1 MVNASRVAFL
11 VDAAAYFEAFA
22 KAAVKA
28 ERSILILGWDFN
40 SQARL
45 WQEDRPREWPA
56 QLGDFLNWL
65 VKRRRRLRIH
75 ILTWDFPAVYA
86 VDRETAPIFG
96 LPWHHHRRIHFRYDN
111 HFPLGGS
118 HHQKIA
124 VIDDKVAF
132 CGGLDLTCGRWDTRE
147 HLPGDPRRVTAGK
160 PYPPFHDLA
169 TAVEGEAAA
178 ALGDLARARWQA
190 AYAKRLKVRPAK
202 SKPWPDGLRADLI
215 DHPVAISRTQPEY
228 DGTSEVREVE
238 ALYLD
243 MVRSAKRLI
252 YIENQ
257 YFTSSKVGDALQ
269 RRLEEEDG
277 DGPEIV
283 LVLRLAS
290 DGWLEGPTMGS
301 LRTQLIKRLRAADK
315 HGRLHCYHPHMP
327 GWGNDCCNVHSKM
340 IIVDDELV
348 RIGSA
353 NLNNRSMGFDTE
365 CDLTVEARGDTRVAQ
380 VIRGFRNRLLGEHLA
395 VTPEKVHTTIEETG
409 SVAKAIAKLQ
419 NGERTLAKF
428 DKFDEW
434 PEPVASIASLTD
446 PERPVTAEQL
456 MKQLAPDVSIREKA
470 PIFFKLGLVALLLI
484 GMFAAWRY
492 TPLKEYATVETVTA
506 WAEAFSMYPV
516 APLLVIVAYVVG
528 SIVFFPRT
536 LLTLG
541 TVLAFGPWL
550 GFVYAMLGVLVA
562 ALLTYYLGRLVS
574 RDTVRHI
581 AGEKINKITNTL
593 RRKGLIAVVAVRM
606 LPIAPFDVVN
616 IVCGATRI
624 KLWHFMAGTFIGML
638 PGMLAAT
645 VFGDQLKSAMGDGK
659 MNWWIVA
666 LIALLF
672 AGSIFIARRYLFKG
686 DGSESPQPRT
696 G

>member
-1 MVNASRVAFL
+1 
-11 VDAAAYFEAFA
+11 
-22 KAAVKA
+22 
-28 ERSILILGWDFN
+28 
-40 SQARL
+40 
-45 WQEDRPREWPA
+45 
-56 QLGDFLNWL
+56 
-65 VKRRRRLRIH
+65 
-75 ILTWDFPAVYA
+75 
-86 VDRETAPIFG
+86 
-96 LPWHHHRRIHFRYDN
+96 
-111 HFPLGGS
+111 
-118 HHQKIA
+118 
-124 VIDDKVAF
+124 
-132 CGGLDLTCGRWDTRE
+132 
-147 HLPGDPRRVTAGK
+147 
-160 PYPPFHDLA
+160 
-169 TAVEGEAAA
+169 
-178 ALGDLARARWQA
+178 
-190 AYAKRLKVRPAK
+190 
-202 SKPWPDGLRADLI
+202 
-215 DHPVAISRTQPEY
+215 
-228 DGTSEVREVE
+228 
-238 ALYLD
+238 
-243 MVRSAKRLI
+243 
-252 YIENQ
+252 
-257 YFTSSKVGDALQ
+257 
-269 RRLEEEDG
+269 
-277 DGPEIV
+277 
-283 LVLRLAS
+283 
-290 DGWLEGPTMGS
+290 
-301 LRTQLIKRLRAADK
+301 
-315 HGRLHCYHPHMP
+315 
-327 GWGNDCCNVHSKM
+327 
-340 IIVDDELV
+340 
-348 RIGSA
+348 
-353 NLNNRSMGFDTE
+353 
-365 CDLTVEARGDTRVAQ
+365 
-380 VIRGFRNRLLGEHLA
+380 
-395 VTPEKVHTTIEETG
+395 
-409 SVAKAIAKLQ
+409 
-419 NGERTLAKF
+419 
-428 DKFDEW
+428 
-434 PEPVASIASLTD
+434 
-446 PERPVTAEQL
+446 

-470 PIFFKLGLVALLLI
+470 PIFFKLGLVVLLLI

-506 WAEAFSMYPV
+506 WAETFSMYPV

-666 LIALLF
+666 VIALLF